1 MSSLDG
7 NGEEKSDLKIST
19 ETSLWNFQTWNRA
32 PCWRKSWP
40 VGIPCTVTVD
50 TWSCG
55 RLTFSHVLKT
65 SKQKIRDVENPL
77 NINQQTKPC
86 PSKRRGRAPL
96 KACEIYLP
104 RWKCLGSLHLGQFL
118 PWHSLW
124 VAKMRNAP
132 ATYANPTQAERGL
145 ARNDFQSQFNKNPS
159 YPKSDPNL
167 CGFSTCLKSQMSV
180 FFRICLPLFL
190 CATLYYTQS
199 LKTLVSVLHQIVASS
214 LAHLARLWYVTLH
227 LLSRSSWFIF
237 HLIRKIGLDTI
248 FPHWTS

>member
-1 MSSLDG
+1 MRCRNVDVTLRPCLDG
-7 NGEEKSDLKIST
+7 NGEEKSDLKQQRKQVFS
-19 ETSLWNFQTWNRA
+19 FQTWNRA

-40 VGIPCTVTVD
+40 MGIPCTVTVD

-55 RLTFSHVLKT
+55 RLTFSHVCKT

-190 CATLYYTQS
+190 R
-199 LKTLVSVLHQIVASS
+199 
-214 LAHLARLWYVTLH
+214 ARFLSYIKLLH
-227 LLSRSSWFIF
+227 LPWRTSHAFDTSPCICC
-237 HLIRKIGLDTI
+237 HVPLDSYSI
-248 FPHWTS
+248 